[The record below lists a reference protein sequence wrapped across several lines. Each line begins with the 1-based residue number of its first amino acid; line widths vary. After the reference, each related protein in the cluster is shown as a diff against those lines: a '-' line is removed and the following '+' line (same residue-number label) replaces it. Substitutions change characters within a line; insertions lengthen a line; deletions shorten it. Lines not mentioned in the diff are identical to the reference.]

1 MLAAGDSAT
10 TTAMVVAMAAMA
22 AMAAVAAVAGA
33 TGKVTMEVRAEATSP
48 IRMTRPRWGQRCG

>member
-10 TTAMVVAMAAMA
+10 TTAMVVAMAAME
-22 AMAAVAAVAGA
+22 AMAAVAGA